1 MNTNVKANAK
11 ASSTPARKEDGISH
25 INIYL
30 LGKTPLGQ
38 MLAHF
43 FRAPFK
49 HPDLGPF
56 DSLEGYW
63 HWVKSKDRPDKL
75 RYLSGFS
82 AKRTGAETEK
92 LSNVPDFQELILE
105 GNYCKITQNEEILK
119 LFAESTLPFEHYY
132 MWKQEDPESEDNY
145 PIRPRSM
152 DWLIPQFELLRDMIR
167 NGAVPPRLE
176 GKVTPPT
183 LPSP

>member
-1 MNTNVKANAK
+1 MNTNVKPIVK
-11 ASSTPARKEDGISH
+11 ASGTPVRKEDGVSH

-43 FRAPFK
+43 FRSPFK

-56 DSLEGYW
+56 DSMEGYW
-63 HWVKSKDRPDKL
+63 HWVKSVDRPDKL

-82 AKRTGAETEK
+82 AKRTGSELEK
-92 LSNVPDFQELILE
+92 QSNIPDFQELILE
-105 GNYCKITQNEEILK
+105 GNYCKITQNPELLK
-119 LFAESTLPFEHYY
+119 LFVESELPFEHYY
-132 MWKQEDPESEDNY
+132 MWKQEEPDAEDNR

-152 DWLIPQFELLRDMIR
+152 DWLVPQFEHLRALIR
-167 NGAVPPRLE
+167 NGLVPPRLE
-176 GKVTPPT
+176 GKVTPPA
-183 LPSP
+183 LPAP